1 LISALHLD
9 YIALQ
14 IVTMDPAAPHQPPYT
29 YTANQGYEQTEE
41 IPRELQAQ
49 RDDGAALENQDDDND
64 FDDIFDDQDFDDNDW
79 SADAGDLTKSYNRQ
93 RNANEGA
100 ALRSNQQKPTANTF
114 ASVDD
119 QVSALSKHAA
129 KIRLDSVKQDAS
141 DSKDKDKADRATSD
155 QVLDQRTRMIL
166 LQMINRGFVSEVHG
180 AISTGK
186 EANVYGAVLLDDST
200 GDATQRAIKVYKTAI
215 LSFKD
220 RERYITG
227 EHRFKGGFDKGNNR
241 KMVKLW
247 AEKEFRNLRRIYNS
261 GIPCPEPISL
271 KLHVLVMGFLGD
283 RKGWAYPRLRDAT
296 LTGDDVDQQW
306 HKLYVQLLGIM
317 RRIYQVCRLVH
328 ADLSEYNILYHKEK
342 LYIIDVSQSVEP
354 DHPRSLEFLR
364 MDIKNVGDFFRRKGV
379 DTLADRAI
387 FNFITAPEGPVEE
400 PEMGKAIET
409 LYETRADAT
418 GEDNAA
424 QQEVDNEVFRNQYI
438 PQTLE
443 QVYDIEKDAQKVG
456 EGQGNDLVYS
466 NLLPD
471 QVIAPKKADGEKG
484 DDDQEQGSTSD
495 SDEGASLSG
504 DDSHDE
510 ADFEKGTPRGRRFED
525 KDEKKVCT
533 PYLIPHLA
541 RSSVTGSLLTIPFR
555 PISKPS
561 RKPSVRS
568 ARKRCLNI
576 SRRRSSPAHPAAR
589 NKHLKT
595 TSTPLAAPAQ
605 GPKSPRQ
612 SSRASSGEA
621 VNLARPFPT
630 SPSRV
635 SLSWQRG

>member
-1 LISALHLD
+1 
-9 YIALQ
+9 
-14 IVTMDPAAPHQPPYT
+14 MDPAAPHQPPYT

-49 RDDGAALENQDDDND
+49 RDDGAVLENQDDEND
-64 FDDIFDDQDFDDNDW
+64 FDDIFDDNDFDDNDW

-93 RNANEGA
+93 RNTNEGA

-200 GDATQRAIKVYKTAI
+200 GEATQRAIKVYKTAI

-227 EHRFKGGFDKGNNR
+227 EHRFKSGFDKGNNR

-296 LTGDDVDQQW
+296 LTGDDIDQQW
-306 HKLYVQLLGIM
+306 HKLYIQLLGIM
-317 RRIYQVCRLVH
+317 RKIYQVCRLVH
-328 ADLSEYNILYHKEK
+328 ADLSEYNILYHKGK

-400 PEMGKAIET
+400 PEMEKAIDV
-409 LYETRADAT
+409 LYENRADVT

-424 QQEVDNEVFRNQYI
+424 QEEVDNEVFRNQYI

-443 QVYDIEKDAQKVG
+443 QVYDIEKDAQRVG
-456 EGQGNDLVYS
+456 QGQGNDLVYS

-484 DDDQEQGSTSD
+484 DDDKEQGSTSD
-495 SDEGASLSG
+495 SDEGASLSD

-525 KDEKKVCT
+525 KDEKKAHKQAVKE
-533 PYLIPHLA
+533 A
-541 RSSVTGSLLTIPFR
+541 KRE
-555 PISKPS
+555 K
-561 RKPSVRS
+561 RKEKMP
-568 ARKRCLNI
+568 
-576 SRRRSSPAHPAAR
+576 
-589 NKHLKT
+589 KHLKKKIVAT
-595 TSTPLAAPAQ
+595 
-605 GPKSPRQ
+605 
-612 SSRASSGEA
+612 SSR
-621 VNLARPFPT
+621 RKK
-630 SPSRV
+630 
-635 SLSWQRG
+635 

>member
-1 LISALHLD
+1 MVSSAGD
-9 YIALQ
+9 A
-14 IVTMDPAAPHQPPYT
+14 TASPAAPHQPPYT
-29 YTANQGYEQTEE
+29 YTANQGYEKTEE
-41 IPRELQAQ
+41 IPRELQTQ
-49 RDDGAALENQDDDND
+49 RENPAPEGQEDDND
-64 FDDIFDDQDFDDNDW
+64 LDDIFDDDEDFDEKEW
-79 SADAGDLTKSYNRQ
+79 SADGGDLTKSYNRQ
-93 RNANEGA
+93 RSAQDGA
-100 ALRSNQQKPTANTF
+100 VLPRSNQQKPTANTF
-114 ASVDD
+114 ASIDD

-129 KIRLDSVKQDAS
+129 KIRLDSVKQDA
-141 DSKDKDKADRATSD
+141 DKDKDKADRATSE

-186 EANVYGAVLLDDST
+186 EANVYGAVLHDDRT
-200 GDATQRAIKVYKTAI
+200 GETTQRAIKVYKTAI

-247 AEKEFRNLRRIYNS
+247 AEKEFRNLRRIYNA

-283 RKGWAYPRLRDAT
+283 RKGWAYPRLRDAV

-387 FNFITAPEGPVEE
+387 FNFITAPEGAVEE
-400 PEMGKAIET
+400 PAMSEAIEK
-409 LYETRADAT
+409 LYETRPDT
-418 GEDNAA
+418 TSEDHAA
-424 QQEVDNEVFRNQYI
+424 QLEVDNEVFRNQYI

-443 QVYDIEKDAQKVG
+443 QVYDIEKDAQKVNQ
-456 EGQGNDLVYS
+456 GQGNDLVYS
-466 NLLPD
+466 NLLAD
-471 QVIAPKKADGEKG
+471 QVIAPKKTEEADE
-484 DDDQEQGSTSD
+484 EEGSTSD
-495 SDEGASLSG
+495 TDSEGASL
-504 DDSHDE
+504 DDDDESHDE
-510 ADFEKGTPRGRRFED
+510 SRFEKGTPRGRRFED
-525 KDEKKVCT
+525 KDEKKAHKQAVKE
-533 PYLIPHLA
+533 A
-541 RSSVTGSLLTIPFR
+541 KRE
-555 PISKPS
+555 K
-561 RKPSVRS
+561 RKEKMP
-568 ARKRCLNI
+568 
-576 SRRRSSPAHPAAR
+576 
-589 NKHLKT
+589 KHLKKKIVAS
-595 TSTPLAAPAQ
+595 TSRR
-605 GPKSPRQ
+605 KK
-612 SSRASSGEA
+612 
-621 VNLARPFPT
+621 
-630 SPSRV
+630 
-635 SLSWQRG
+635 

>member
-1 LISALHLD
+1 
-9 YIALQ
+9 
-14 IVTMDPAAPHQPPYT
+14 MDPAAPHQPPYT

-41 IPRELQAQ
+41 VPRELQAQ
-49 RDDGAALENQDDDND
+49 RDDGAALENQDDEND
-64 FDDIFDDQDFDDNDW
+64 FDDIFDDNDFDDNDW

-93 RNANEGA
+93 RNTNEGA
-100 ALRSNQQKPTANTF
+100 AQRSNQQKPTANTF

-200 GDATQRAIKVYKTAI
+200 GEATQRAIKVYKTAI

-227 EHRFKGGFDKGNNR
+227 EHRFKSGFDKGNNR

-296 LTGDDVDQQW
+296 LTGDDIDQQW
-306 HKLYVQLLGIM
+306 HKLYIQLLGIM
-317 RRIYQVCRLVH
+317 RKIYQVCRLVH
-328 ADLSEYNILYHKEK
+328 ADLSEYNILYHKGK

-400 PEMGKAIET
+400 LEMEKAIDV
-409 LYETRADAT
+409 LYENRADVT

-424 QQEVDNEVFRNQYI
+424 QEEVDNEVFRNQYI

-443 QVYDIEKDAQKVG
+443 QVYDIEKDAQRVG
-456 EGQGNDLVYS
+456 QGQGNDLVYS

-484 DDDQEQGSTSD
+484 DDDKEQGSTSD
-495 SDEGASLSG
+495 SDEGASLSD

-525 KDEKKVCT
+525 KDEKKAHKQAVKE
-533 PYLIPHLA
+533 A
-541 RSSVTGSLLTIPFR
+541 KRE
-555 PISKPS
+555 K
-561 RKPSVRS
+561 RKEKMP
-568 ARKRCLNI
+568 
-576 SRRRSSPAHPAAR
+576 
-589 NKHLKT
+589 KHLKKKIVAT
-595 TSTPLAAPAQ
+595 
-605 GPKSPRQ
+605 
-612 SSRASSGEA
+612 SSR
-621 VNLARPFPT
+621 RKK
-630 SPSRV
+630 
-635 SLSWQRG
+635 